1 MLGGGSVPPPL
12 EAICACSLACGAP
25 LRRQPPHARKRER
38 VTARSE
44 LERRFAHYLRAV
56 ILRTPRVATAVMAT
70 AAATSSDETGSTT
83 FGRERGERGRRGGE
97 EGGDK

>member
-1 MLGGGSVPPPL
+1 MLHCLLGGGEGLGNATLSPR
-12 EAICACSLACGAP
+12 GAAP
-25 LRRQPPHARKRER
+25 SAPHARKREH

-56 ILRTPRVATAVMAT
+56 ILRTPRVAATVTATAV
-70 AAATSSDETGSTT
+70 ATSSDETGSTT

-97 EGGDK
+97 EGGGK